1 MDSIRGLLPTLLVIA
16 AIALLAISLS
26 GCGSDEQLL
35 GKDLFDH
42 SCAVCH
48 SVDGSGGFG
57 VDIGPGSN
65 AALNLTDEQIA
76 GVIRVGP
83 GSMPGFGRL
92 SDEQVASLV
101 QYVRSLE
108 VRSG

>member
-1 MDSIRGLLPTLLVIA
+1 MLVVA
-16 AIALLAISLS
+16 AIALLATLLS
-26 GCGSDEQLL
+26 GCGSDEHLV

-48 SVDGSGGFG
+48 SADGSGRFG

-65 AALNLTDEQIA
+65 AARNLTDEQIA

-83 GSMPGFGRL
+83 GNMPGFGRL
-92 SDEQVASLV
+92 SDAQIASLV

-108 VRSG
+108 ARSG